1 VDDVVPVVSMQ
12 LTGVTIAGLAH
23 AFECYVALL
32 QKALPQV
39 EQEEGAVDVDGDT
52 GLVSLASGSGVVTLQ
67 LLDLRVSA

>member
-1 VDDVVPVVSMQ
+1 MDDVVPVVSMQ

-39 EQEEGAVDVDGDT
+39 EQEEGAVDDGDT
-52 GLVSLASGSGVVTLQ
+52 GLVSLASGRGSVKLQ
-67 LLDLRVSA
+67 LLDMRVSG